1 MASVT
6 ENPNIMKIILSH
18 PLRDMER
25 KRGMFIRIGLV
36 CSLLVTF
43 VAFEWETAVPRE
55 EILKPDPWEWVDTEF
70 IPVTHSKNEPSQ
82 PTPETSRQLTPSPA
96 TFVISDQPT
105 PSDTATVSTLPV
117 DIIPIGDTAETEP
130 DPEPWLIVEI
140 MPKFPGGEQALMQF
154 LSEKI
159 RYPDNA
165 RKAGLEGA
173 VHLGF
178 VVDEKGDITEITC
191 LRSPGEILTA
201 EAMRVVGL
209 MPRWKP
215 GIQSGHRVKV
225 RMTLPV
231 NFRLIR

>member
-1 MASVT
+1 
-6 ENPNIMKIILSH
+6 MKTILSH

-70 IPVTHSKNEPSQ
+70 IPVTHSKNEPLQ
-82 PTPETSRQLTPSPA
+82 PAPESSRQLIPSPS
-96 TFVISDQPT
+96 FVITDHPA
-105 PSDTATVSTLPV
+105 PSDTATVAKLPV
-117 DIIPIGDTAETEP
+117 DIIPIGDTVELVPETEP
-130 DPEPWLIVEI
+130 WTWVEV
-140 MPKFPGGEQALMQF
+140 MPQFPGGEAALMRF
-154 LSEKI
+154 LSDEI
-159 RYPDNA
+159 RYPEEA

-173 VHLGF
+173 VHLSF
-178 VVDEKGDITEITC
+178 VIDEKGDITEVTC
-191 LRSPGEILTA
+191 LRSPGYTLTG
-201 EAMRVVGL
+201 EALRVLEL